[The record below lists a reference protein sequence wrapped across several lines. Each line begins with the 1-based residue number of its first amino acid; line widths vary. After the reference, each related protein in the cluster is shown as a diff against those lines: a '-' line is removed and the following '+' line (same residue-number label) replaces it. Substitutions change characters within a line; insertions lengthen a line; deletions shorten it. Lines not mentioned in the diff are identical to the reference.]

1 MTHAATHD
9 QFSDLSLKKQK
20 IFRQYA
26 SGELSWSQAAE
37 GIEKIQP
44 PPPKL
49 STKQRIALI
58 VSSVLLSI
66 LLPPWA
72 KRED

>member
-1 MTHAATHD
+1 MAHAATPD

-20 IFRQYA
+20 IFRRYA

-37 GIEKIQP
+37 GIESIQP

-49 STKQRIALI
+49 SKKQRLAFI
-58 VSSVLLSI
+58 VSSVLLSFLI
-66 LLPPWA
+66 PPWA
-72 KRED
+72 RRED